1 VIVFNVYGMRGHW
14 IAMLQ
19 NFYSKIIH
27 HFGAKHANIDALNKN
42 LVSMSKEDED
52 FGNKI
57 QDLKRTERS
66 LWQQSRLYIVKDKI
80 NRYVVGELVTNLFT
94 LL

>member
-1 VIVFNVYGMRGHW
+1 MIVFNVYGRRGDW
-14 IAMLQ
+14 IAKLH

-27 HFGAKHANIDALNKN
+27 HFGAKHAKIDALNKN

-57 QDLKRTERS
+57 QDLKSIERS
-66 LWQQSRLYIVKDKI
+66 LWQQFRLYIVKDKI
-80 NRYVVGELVTNLFT
+80 NKYVACELVINIFT

>member
-1 VIVFNVYGMRGHW
+1 LEWLVIIFNAYGRRGHW
-14 IAMLQ
+14 IAMLH

-42 LVSMSKEDED
+42 LVNLSKEDED

-57 QDLKRTERS
+57 QDFK
-66 LWQQSRLYIVKDKI
+66 
-80 NRYVVGELVTNLFT
+80 
-94 LL
+94 

>member
-1 VIVFNVYGMRGHW
+1 
-14 IAMLQ
+14 MLH

-42 LVSMSKEDED
+42 LVNLSKEDED

-57 QDLKRTERS
+57 QDLK
-66 LWQQSRLYIVKDKI
+66 
-80 NRYVVGELVTNLFT
+80 
-94 LL
+94 

>member
-1 VIVFNVYGMRGHW
+1 MPMEGEVIG
-14 IAMLQ
+14 LQ
-19 NFYSKIIH
+19 CCKTFYSKIIH

-57 QDLKRTERS
+57 QDLK
-66 LWQQSRLYIVKDKI
+66 
-80 NRYVVGELVTNLFT
+80 
-94 LL
+94 